1 MLSELKIQDLKI
13 GDGPVAQRGN
23 RVTIRYTGYLN
34 RGDEFQTD
42 KVVSFVLGERNT
54 IAGLERGVEGMQAG
68 GVRRLTFGPQLGYG
82 DRGVPGIVPPNA
94 KLVFEVELLT
104 VG

>member
-1 MLSELKIQDLKI
+1 MLSGLKIRDLKI
-13 GDGPVAQRGN
+13 GHGPVAQRGN

-34 RGDEFQTD
+34 RGDAFRADE
-42 KVVSFVLGERNT
+42 VVSFVSGERNAVT
-54 IAGLERGVEGMQAG
+54 GLERGVEGMQAG
-68 GVRRLTFGPQLGYG
+68 GVRRLAFGPHLEYG
-82 DRGVPGIVPPNA
+82 DHGVPGIVPPNA

>member
-1 MLSELKIQDLKI
+1 MLSGLKAQDLTI
-13 GDGPVAQRGN
+13 GQGPMAERGN

-34 RGDEFQTD
+34 RGDAFQTD
-42 KVVSFVLGERNT
+42 VVVSFVLGERNT
-54 IAGLERGVEGMQAG
+54 VIGLERGVEGMHVG
-68 GVRRLTFGPQLGYG
+68 GVRRLAFGPHLGYG
-82 DRGVPGIVPPNA
+82 DRGVPGIVPANA

>member
-1 MLSELKIQDLKI
+1 MKRHDHKIVHV
-13 GDGPVAQRGN
+13 PESHRWN
-23 RVTIRYTGYLN
+23 HVTIRYTGYLK

-42 KVVSFVLGERNT
+42 KFFSFVLGERNT